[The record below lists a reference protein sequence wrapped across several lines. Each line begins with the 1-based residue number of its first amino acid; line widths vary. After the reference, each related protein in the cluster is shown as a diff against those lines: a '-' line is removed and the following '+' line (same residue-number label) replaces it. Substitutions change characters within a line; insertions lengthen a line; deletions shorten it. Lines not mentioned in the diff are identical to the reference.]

1 MPKKPIIEE
10 PKRNFLVVE
19 LGDNDFSYRM
29 QSALEELRDYWA
41 SEGNI
46 QHHCAYSIKNF
57 IVAHVVSYDWKKRC
71 LEGDWREHAAPGEV
85 RFDESL
91 IIYMQDIRVTFR
103 EKMPTYTP
111 YEDDQTLIDHGGG
124 SVAMDLNT
132 GYVFQF

>member
-71 LEGDWREHAAPGEV
+71 LDRHSSGYFAGIFSAFITVAA
-85 RFDESL
+85 L
-91 IIYMQDIRVTFR
+91 ISNALAWASYILYLFF
-103 EKMPTYTP
+103 
-111 YEDDQTLIDHGGG
+111 
-124 SVAMDLNT
+124 S
-132 GYVFQF
+132 